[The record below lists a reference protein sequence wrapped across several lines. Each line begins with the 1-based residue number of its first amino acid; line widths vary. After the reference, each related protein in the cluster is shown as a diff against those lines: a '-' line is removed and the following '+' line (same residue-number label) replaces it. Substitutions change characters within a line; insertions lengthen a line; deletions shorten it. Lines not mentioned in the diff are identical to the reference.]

1 MYVSSYFK
9 NDTNKYSILKSTS
22 KKRKYKKKKEKEKEE
37 EEEED
42 RTLSSFLV
50 GGRKEKLIHSA

>member
-22 KKRKYKKKKEKEKEE
+22 KKRKYKKKKEKEE

>member
-1 MYVSSYFK
+1 MCQA
-9 NDTNKYSILKSTS
+9 ILKMTITNIPFY
-22 KKRKYKKKKEKEKEE
+22 KVLVKRGNIKKEKEK

-50 GGRKEKLIHSA
+50 GERKEKLIHSA